1 MPCQFVVAA
10 WHVAIKPLHA
20 ACQYG
25 HTKWF
30 CFFVSGSTRI
40 PRGGCSIPEEHA
52 KGSPL
57 VRLDDLPH
65 ESLELEDRV
74 RNVENCQQP

>member
-1 MPCQFVVAA
+1 MYLVCDPA
-10 WHVAIKPLHA
+10 WSAFLQPGDRLN
-20 ACQYG
+20 
-25 HTKWF
+25 
-30 CFFVSGSTRI
+30 STWW
-40 PRGGCSIPEEHA
+40 GCSIPGEHE

-74 RNVENCQQP
+74 GDVENRQQP